1 MTDPFERKYRELA
14 AQWAEKGYT
23 TVPSLQSIREGFGIT
38 EAEYRQLLAESGMD
52 EARPFRNERPDK
64 RR

>member
-1 MTDPFERKYRELA
+1 MTDPFERKYRELT

-23 TVPSLQSIREGFGIT
+23 TVPSLRSVREGFGIT
-38 EAEYRQLLAESGMD
+38 EAEYRQLLAESGVD
-52 EARPFRNERPDK
+52 EARSFRNQRSDT